1 MLLSAWTSLSISR
14 CGSWPPTENMTDLLA
29 TDWFL
34 WGIGLIIGFQ
44 VLVVMFGELLYRA
57 DRQKRPIAP
66 ILKTARNM
74 VLPLLVAYIFV
85 VRILE
90 VPPETV
96 PVRIITTALWI
107 SVLYSGL
114 LLVNVLVF
122 QQAPEGSWRHGAPS
136 LFQDLVRLLLVAVGA
151 AIVLAVVW
159 GQDLGGLIAALG
171 VGSIVLGLALQETLG
186 NLMSGI
192 ALLFEK
198 PFAIGDWIE
207 VGDEQGEVVEIN
219 WRSVHVRT
227 RERNLL
233 VFPNS
238 VLGRETII
246 NYARPTQLQTL
257 RLSFGFALDQAPNSV
272 KEVLIEVAEGLE
284 YVLDDPAPRALVR
297 EVQEDRIRYEA
308 FLFIDQPRMLPQIVD
323 DYTSRVWYACQRA
336 GIALPLPAVHEYK
349 MPPPELPS
357 RSDTVDVPEELT
369 RAQGFE
375 VLDEHGI
382 QKLARDAA
390 VMQFGD
396 RETLLQIGEVAEN
409 IFVIVTGET
418 IAGIP
423 NDEGT
428 SAEVRFGRGEIIG
441 VSSLTRR
448 EPSDVAIT
456 ASGDVTVIALGPEE
470 VDAAIRSTPALAQ
483 QFARIIEIRREVLEQ
498 AQALLEEGRGDAGE
512 QDTLLPVS
520 FRRPQADRKDEDDD

>member
-1 MLLSAWTSLSISR
+1 
-14 CGSWPPTENMTDLLA
+14 MTDLLA

-57 DRQKRPIAP
+57 DRRQRPIAP
-66 ILKTARNM
+66 ILRTARNV
-74 VLPLLVAYIFV
+74 VLPLLVVYIFV

-90 VPPETV
+90 VPAEAV

-233 VFPNS
+233 VLPNS

-246 NYARPTQLQTL
+246 NYARPTEMQTL
-257 RLSFGFALDQAPNSV
+257 RLSFGFALDEAPNRV
-272 KEVLIEVAEGLE
+272 KDVLVEVAEGLD

-297 EVQEDRIRYEA
+297 EVEDDRIRYEA

-323 DYTSRVWYACQRA
+323 GYTSRVWYACQRA
-336 GIALPLPAVHEYK
+336 GISLPLPAVYEYK
-349 MPPPELPS
+349 MEAPEQPS
-357 RSDTVDVPEELT
+357 RSDMVDIPAELA

-375 VLDEHGI
+375 VLDENSI
-382 QKLARDAA
+382 DRLARDA
-390 VMQFGD
+390 VVQQFGD
-396 RETLLQIGEVAEN
+396 QEALLQAGEVAEH
-409 IFVIVTGET
+409 IFVIVNGET

-423 NDEGT
+423 NEEGLN
-428 SAEVRFGRGEIIG
+428 AEVRFGSGEIIG

-448 EPSDVAIT
+448 EPSDAAFK
-456 ASGDVTVIALGPEE
+456 ASGDVTVIALGPDT
-470 VDAAIRSTPALAQ
+470 VDDAIRSTPALAQ

-498 AQALLEEGRGDAGE
+498 AQALLDEELLRGADLE
-512 QDTLLPVS
+512 DTLLPGS
-520 FRRPQADRKDEDDD
+520 FRRPQANRNEEDDG